1 MNIDL
6 AVNAVEG
13 GLFINFLI
21 WKVSIDKSKQR
32 YEEEYRTHKI
42 TSREGFAQL
51 DEIESSSSY

>member
-6 AVNAVEG
+6 AVNAVER

-32 YEEEYRTHKI
+32 CGEEDRTHKT

-51 DEIESSSSY
+51 KG

>member
-6 AVNAVEG
+6 AVNAVER

-32 YEEEYRTHKI
+32 YEEEDRTHKI
-42 TSREGFAQL
+42 TSREGFGTT
-51 DEIESSSSY
+51 

>member
-6 AVNAVEG
+6 GVNAVEG

-32 YEEEYRTHKI
+32 YEEEDRTHKI

>member
-32 YEEEYRTHKI
+32 YEEEDRTHKI

>member
-1 MNIDL
+1 MNIEL
-6 AVNAVEG
+6 AVNAVER

-32 YEEEYRTHKI
+32 CGEDRTHKT

-51 DEIESSSSY
+51 KG

>member
-6 AVNAVEG
+6 AANAVER

-32 YEEEYRTHKI
+32 WRRRHN
-42 TSREGFAQL
+42 AQHPEKDL
-51 DEIESSSSY
+51 HNLG